1 MIKLEKLNA
10 SDAAEVGNITVCDDQ
25 VQFVG
30 TAKEFLADKT
40 RRRTCMW
47 LNTMTKWLDALKS
60 I

>member
-40 RRRTCMW
+40 RRRTCM
-47 LNTMTKWLDALKS
+47 
-60 I
+60 